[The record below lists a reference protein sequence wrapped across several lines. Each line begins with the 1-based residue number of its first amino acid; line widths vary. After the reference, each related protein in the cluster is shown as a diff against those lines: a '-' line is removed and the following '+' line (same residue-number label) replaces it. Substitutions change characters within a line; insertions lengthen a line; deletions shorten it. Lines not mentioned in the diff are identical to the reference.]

1 MWIFVEILIKH
12 VLVFVLLPDDFGF
25 QHRLWVYSGRR
36 GVHCWVCDEA
46 ARKLSVAAR
55 SAVTE
60 YLSLV
65 KVRVRELLIEVL
77 CKYFLLPNL
86 INSSFLFLFFINCN

>member
-1 MWIFVEILIKH
+1 MTIAIRILNRALRGLFDIDCVSSAHAGLNCWHKQRRH
-12 VLVFVLLPDDFGF
+12 FFNVCNIPDDFGF
-25 QHRLWVYSGRR
+25 QHLLWVYSGRR

-55 SAVTE
+55 SAIAE

-65 KVRVRELLIEVL
+65 KVTV
-77 CKYFLLPNL
+77 F
-86 INSSFLFLFFINCN
+86 

>member
-1 MWIFVEILIKH
+1 MPLIFVSGICSRSAPLLAKL
-12 VLVFVLLPDDFGF
+12 VLTLFDVCDIPEDFGF
-25 QHRLWVYSGRR
+25 QHLLWVYSGRR

-55 SAVTE
+55 SAVAE

-65 KVRVRELLIEVL
+65 KV
-77 CKYFLLPNL
+77 F
-86 INSSFLFLFFINCN
+86 

>member
-1 MWIFVEILIKH
+1 MQLLSLDIWVCLIFFFFK
-12 VLVFVLLPDDFGF
+12 DDFGF
-25 QHRLWVYSGRR
+25 QHLLWVYSGRR

-55 SAVTE
+55 SAVAE

-65 KVRVRELLIEVL
+65 KVLT
-77 CKYFLLPNL
+77 
-86 INSSFLFLFFINCN
+86 LFHWPPFAFQTPFFVFCDIVSGL